1 MDMFALLS
9 MIGSVG
15 ILFILIGLVPILAT
29 LLAIHNYRLISDQ
42 ETLPLPLQMRI
53 FLLTVLQTSVFTGVI
68 IALIYSKL
76 GMF

>member
-1 MDMFALLS
+1 MDIFALLS

-15 ILFILIGLVPILAT
+15 ILFVLIGLVPILAT

>member
-1 MDMFALLS
+1 MDIFALLS

-15 ILFILIGLVPILAT
+15 ILFVLLGLVPILAT

-68 IALIYSKL
+68 ITIIYSKL